1 MTSHSQ
7 EILTSL
13 AGVYPKHA
21 VRKHSLVVKAT
32 TKARTIKAK
41 LDRLKNRAGPTKSEP
56 SDDELADGNTG
67 RGEARKTNKAA
78 AGSARKT
85 DKALAVQ
92 VVAHGALAHAAKV
105 REGLD
110 CLPTM
115 NRGRVYTQL
124 LSESPSLGLC
134 FVLFMLEYIGRRGR
148 WRCIETAE
156 HDGFEGRDKVRRLS
170 VR

>member
-1 MTSHSQ
+1 MAGRLTGA
-7 EILTSL
+7 ILQNH
-13 AGVYPKHA
+13 GEH
-21 VRKHSLVVKAT
+21 
-32 TKARTIKAK
+32 I
-41 LDRLKNRAGPTKSEP
+41 RLPGTER
-56 SDDELADGNTG
+56 
-67 RGEARKTNKAA
+67 
-78 AGSARKT
+78 
-85 DKALAVQ
+85 VQ
-92 VVAHGALAHAAKV
+92 VVARGALAHAAKV

-156 HDGFEGRDKVRRLS
+156 DDGFEGRDKVRRLS